1 MIKEIQERDE
11 GKYIFKSP
19 SSPRKCEAKARTPWK
34 SRTSVLYTKIY
45 LYICLFFCWQHKI

>member
-34 SRTSVLYTKIY
+34 SRTSVLYTKTRKQTRA
-45 LYICLFFCWQHKI
+45 LHRVKKC